1 MAEHQTVLHFQAA
14 FAMPNGSL
22 KRLRHS
28 NGKEWVWRRY
38 AMFCF
43 KLCEG
48 LGQPEKQSSRF
59 AVSGCLVSIRHF
71 GDEPLPLHLG
81 FAKRYFRLPH
91 PSKAA

>member
-1 MAEHQTVLHFQAA
+1 
-14 FAMPNGSL
+14 MPNGSL

-43 KLCEG
+43 KLREG

-71 GDEPLPLHLG
+71 GDELSPLHLG

-91 PSKAA
+91 PPKAA